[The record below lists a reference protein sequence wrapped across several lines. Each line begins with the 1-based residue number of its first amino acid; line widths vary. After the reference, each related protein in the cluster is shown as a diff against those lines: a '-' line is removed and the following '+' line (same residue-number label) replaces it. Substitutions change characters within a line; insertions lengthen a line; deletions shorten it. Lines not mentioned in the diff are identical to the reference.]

1 MIFYRTKRVKGTR
14 FSRMFLK
21 AAAERKRKAEAAVL
35 FRHRNAQP
43 AKVDHFLPNLGIDA
57 VALSNGRD

>member
-21 AAAERKRKAEAAVL
+21 AAAERKRKAEAEEIASARSV
-35 FRHRNAQP
+35 
-43 AKVDHFLPNLGIDA
+43 
-57 VALSNGRD
+57 VAAEQNK